1 MVRRLMFIFMDPFLL
16 KSGGQNRNDYYLIQS
31 VGCFCCFNMEMQ
43 KLFNCQ
49 DEQGAREKTTH
60 KKSSLQKQISK
71 GILCHQYT
79 KCVVIRNVR
88 NEATISFII
97 FGDFWMFYQIFL
109 STQVK
114 RCAIIT
120 YKQGIYELP
129 NHLELRISRNQ
140 EISGNCLNFIE

>member
-1 MVRRLMFIFMDPFLL
+1 MIITLSNPLVVFVVLIW
-16 KSGGQNRNDYYLIQS
+16 KCRNSLTVKMNKEPERNQHT
-31 VGCFCCFNMEMQ
+31 Q
-43 KLFNCQ
+43 
-49 DEQGAREKTTH
+49 
-60 KKSSLQKQISK
+60 KSSLQKQISE
-71 GILCHQYT
+71 GILCHYYT

-109 STQVK
+109 SPQVK

-129 NHLELRISRNQ
+129 NHLELRISRN
-140 EISGNCLNFIE
+140 

>member
-1 MVRRLMFIFMDPFLL
+1 MVRCLMYIFMDPFLL

-60 KKSSLQKQISK
+60 TKKFSTETDQRGYIMSLLYKVCCDK
-71 GILCHQYT
+71 
-79 KCVVIRNVR
+79 KCR

-109 STQVK
+109 SPQVK